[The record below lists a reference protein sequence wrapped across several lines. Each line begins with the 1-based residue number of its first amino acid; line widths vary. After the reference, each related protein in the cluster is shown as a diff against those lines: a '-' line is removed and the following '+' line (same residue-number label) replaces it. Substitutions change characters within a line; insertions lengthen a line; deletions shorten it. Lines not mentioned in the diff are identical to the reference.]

1 MKNKKFDILVNFE
14 KSDSITSDEI
24 KIVKGDY
31 NSIEFNFQLSK
42 TDFSKAMF
50 YMVKPSGLHFVS
62 EIKNN
67 KVTFEKNMAFN
78 EVGKYLFSVALY
90 GSDSRLT
97 NTAKGN
103 ISVVDGQLDMDDE
116 VVQEENYQILDSLIT
131 EVISLK
137 EEIETTLATMDGVF
151 KDVSYNATNGVLTF
165 TKKDNSTVKIDLPLE
180 LLIKSGHYD
189 SSTENLVL
197 VLANNDTIKIPVA
210 ELVNEYYADGK
221 TLELKTVNGKLTFN
235 VKNGVYQEKVSGK
248 GLSTN
253 DFTNDYKNKV
263 DSNTSNRHTHTNKSV
278 LDGTTASFTTADKS
292 NLDSNTTN
300 RHSHS
305 NKSILD
311 GITASFTTADKSNLD
326 SNTTNRHSHSNKSIL
341 DGITA
346 SFTTAYKN
354 ILDNIKTIA
363 TGGKFEDLTNK
374 SVAGYHNSIFR
385 GKNVTSYLTDGTLF
399 TRISSGSFED
409 LFVGDYIVKNNI
421 TWRIAGFDVYLHKGD
436 TELTKHHAIIV
447 PDKHL
452 TTAQMNSSNTTVGGY
467 VASSMYTN
475 TLPSILDTYITPVF
489 GSHVIEIRNLLT
501 KGINATGYNRYG
513 INSGCSND
521 WAWYSRKVDLM
532 NEVQV
537 FGSIVWSSSGY
548 ETGSDN
554 CQLPLFRLAPEFIT
568 NRSYWYWLRNI
579 TNASCFANVYYHGYG
594 GNGNASATGGVR
606 PCFYID

>member
-263 DSNTSNRHTHTNKSV
+263 DSNTSNRH
-278 LDGTTASFTTADKS
+278 
-292 NLDSNTTN
+292 
-300 RHSHS
+300 
-305 NKSILD
+305 
-311 GITASFTTADKSNLD
+311 
-326 SNTTNRHSHSNKSIL
+326 SHSNKSIL

-467 VASSMYTN
+467 VASAMYTT
-475 TLPSILDTYITPVF
+475 TLPSVLETYITPVF
-489 GSHVIEIRNLLT
+489 GSHVIEIRNVLT
-501 KGINATGYNRYG
+501 KGINPSGYNRWG
-513 INSGCSND
+513 TNSGCSND

-532 NEVQV
+532 NENQV
-537 FGSIVWSSSGY
+537 FGSISWSSSGF

-554 CQLPLFRLAPEFIT
+554 CQLPLFRLAPEYIT
-568 NRSYWYWLRNI
+568 NRSYWYWLRNVVD
-579 TNASCFANVYYHGYG
+579 SSRFAFVSHYG
-594 GNGNASATGGVR
+594 IGNHPDASATGGVR

>member
-137 EEIETTLATMDGVF
+137 EEIETTLATMNGVF

-180 LLIKSGHYD
+180 MLIKSGHYD

-235 VKNGVYQEKVSGK
+235 VKNGVYQEKTSGK

-253 DFTNDYKNKV
+253 DFTEDYKNKV
-263 DSNTSNRHTHTNKSV
+263 DSNTSKRHTHTNKSV
-278 LDGTTASFTTADKS
+278 LDGTTASFTTTDKS
-292 NLDSNTTN
+292 NLDTNTAN
-300 RHSHS
+300 RHTHS

-311 GITASFTTADKSNLD
+311 GITASFT
-326 SNTTNRHSHSNKSIL
+326 I
-341 DGITA
+341 
-346 SFTTAYKN
+346 AYKN

-385 GKNVTSYLTDGTLF
+385 GKNVTSYLTDGSLF
-399 TRISSGSFED
+399 TRISNGSFED

-467 VASSMYTN
+467 VASAMYTT
-475 TLPSILDTYITPVF
+475 TLPSVLETYITPVF

-501 KGINATGYNRYG
+501 TGINASGYNRWG
-513 INSGCSND
+513 NGSGCSN
-521 WAWYSRKVDLM
+521 AWEWRSRKVDLM
-532 NEVQV
+532 NENQV
-537 FGSIVWSSSGY
+537 FGSISWSSSGF

-554 CQLPLFRLAPEFIT
+554 CQLPLFRLAPEYIT
-568 NRSYWYWLRNI
+568 NRSYWYWLRNVVD
-579 TNASCFANVYYHGYG
+579 SSRFAHVNGRGNSNYG
-594 GNGNASATGGVR
+594 DASATGGVR

>member
-1 MKNKKFDILVNFE
+1 MENKKFDILVNFE

-42 TDFSKAMF
+42 TDYSKAMF
-50 YMVKPSGLHFVS
+50 YMVKPSGLYFAS
-62 EIKNN
+62 EIQNN
-67 KVTFEKNMAFN
+67 KVTFAKNMAFD

-97 NTAKGN
+97 NTAKGS

-116 VVQEENYQILDSLIT
+116 VVQEENYQILDTLIT

-137 EEIETTLATMDGVF
+137 EEIETSLSTMNDVF
-151 KDVSYNATNGVLTF
+151 KDVSYNASNGVLTF
-165 TKKDNSTVKIDLPLE
+165 TKKDNSTIQIDLPLE

-197 VLANNDTIKIPVA
+197 VLANNDKINIPVS
-210 ELVNEYYADGK
+210 ELVNEYYADGI

-235 VKNGVYQEKVSGK
+235 VKNGVYQEKQTGK

-253 DFTNDYKNKV
+253 DFTNDYKSKV
-263 DSNTSNRHTHTNKSV
+263 DANTANRHTHTNKSV
-278 LDGTTASFTTADKS
+278 LDGTTASFTTTDKS

-300 RHSHS
+300 RHTHS

-311 GITASFTTADKSNLD
+311 S
-326 SNTTNRHSHSNKSIL
+326 
-341 DGITA
+341 ITA

-374 SVAGYHNSIFR
+374 SIAGYHNSVFR
-385 GKNVTSYLTDGTLF
+385 GKDITSYLTDGTLF

-467 VASSMYTN
+467 VASAMYTT
-475 TLPSILDTYITPVF
+475 TLPSILETYITPVF

-501 KGINATGYNRYG
+501 TGINASGYNRWG
-513 INSGCSND
+513 TNSGCSN
-521 WAWYSRKVDLM
+521 AWEWRSRKVDLM
-532 NEVQV
+532 NENQV
-537 FGSIVWSSSGY
+537 FGSISWSSSGF

-554 CQLPLFRLAPEFIT
+554 CQLPLFRLAPEYIT
-568 NRSYWYWLRNI
+568 NRSYWYWLRNVVD
-579 TNASCFANVYYHGYG
+579 SSRFAYVSHGGHSSY
-594 GNGNASATGGVR
+594 NDASATGGVR

>member
-180 LLIKSGHYD
+180 MLIKSGHYD

-235 VKNGVYQEKVSGK
+235 VKNGVYQEKTSGK

-278 LDGTTASFTTADKS
+278 LDGTTASFTTTDKS
-292 NLDSNTTN
+292 NLDTNTAN
-300 RHSHS
+300 RHTHS

-311 GITASFTTADKSNLD
+311 GITASFTA
-326 SNTTNRHSHSNKSIL
+326 
-341 DGITA
+341 
-346 SFTTAYKN
+346 AYKN

-385 GKNVTSYLTDGTLF
+385 GKNVTSYLTDGSLF

-467 VASSMYTN
+467 VASTMYTT
-475 TLPSILDTYITPVF
+475 TLPSVLETYITPVF
-489 GSHVIEIRNLLT
+489 GSHVIEIRNVLT
-501 KGINATGYNRYG
+501 KGINPSGYNRWG
-513 INSGCSND
+513 TNSGCSND

-532 NEVQV
+532 NENQV
-537 FGSIVWSSSGY
+537 FGSISWSSSGF

-554 CQLPLFRLAPEFIT
+554 CQLPLFRLAPEYIT
-568 NRSYWYWLRNI
+568 NRSYWYWLRNVVDSSRFAI
-579 TNASCFANVYYHGYG
+579 VSGGGASINSDAT
-594 GNGNASATGGVR
+594 ATGGVR

>member
-1 MKNKKFDILVNFE
+1 MENKKFDILVNFE

-42 TDFSKAMF
+42 TDYSKAMF
-50 YMVKPSGLHFVS
+50 YMVKPSGLHFAS
-62 EIKNN
+62 EIQNN
-67 KVTFEKNMAFN
+67 KVTFAKNMAFD

-97 NTAKGN
+97 NTAKGS

-116 VVQEENYQILDSLIT
+116 VVQEENYQILDTLIT

-137 EEIETTLATMDGVF
+137 EEIETSLSTMNDVF
-151 KDVSYNATNGVLTF
+151 KDVSYNASNGVLTF
-165 TKKDNSTVKIDLPLE
+165 TKKDNSTIQIDLPLE

-197 VLANNDTIKIPVA
+197 VLANNDKINIPVS
-210 ELVNEYYADGK
+210 ELVNEYYADGT

-235 VKNGVYQEKVSGK
+235 VKNGVYQEKQTGK

-253 DFTNDYKNKV
+253 DFTNDYKSKV
-263 DSNTSNRHTHTNKSV
+263 DANTTNRHTHTNKSV
-278 LDGTTASFTTADKS
+278 LDGTTASFTTTDKS

-300 RHSHS
+300 RHTHS

-311 GITASFTTADKSNLD
+311 S
-326 SNTTNRHSHSNKSIL
+326 
-341 DGITA
+341 ITA

-374 SVAGYHNSIFR
+374 SIAGYHNSVFR
-385 GKNVTSYLTDGTLF
+385 GKDITSYLTDGTLF

-467 VASSMYTN
+467 VASAMYTT
-475 TLPSILDTYITPVF
+475 TLPSILETYITPVF

-501 KGINATGYNRYG
+501 TGINASGYNRWG
-513 INSGCSND
+513 TNSGCSN
-521 WAWYSRKVDLM
+521 AWEWRSRKVDLM
-532 NEVQV
+532 NENQV
-537 FGSIVWSSSGY
+537 FGSISWSSSGF

-554 CQLPLFRLAPEFIT
+554 CQLPLFRLAPEYIT
-568 NRSYWYWLRNI
+568 NRSYWYWLRNVVDSSRFAVV
-579 TNASCFANVYYHGYG
+579 TN
-594 GNGNASATGGVR
+594 NGSSNFTVASATGGVR

>member
-1 MKNKKFDILVNFE
+1 MENKKFDILVNFE

-42 TDFSKAMF
+42 TDYSKAMF
-50 YMVKPSGLHFVS
+50 YMVKPSGLHFAS
-62 EIKNN
+62 EIQNN
-67 KVTFEKNMAFN
+67 KVTFAKNMAFD

-97 NTAKGN
+97 NTAKGS

-116 VVQEENYQILDSLIT
+116 VVQEENYQILDTLIT

-137 EEIETTLATMDGVF
+137 EEIETSLSTMNDVF
-151 KDVSYNATNGVLTF
+151 KDVSYNASNGVLTF
-165 TKKDNSTVKIDLPLE
+165 TKKDNSTIQIDLPLE

-197 VLANNDTIKIPVA
+197 VLANNDKINIPVS
-210 ELVNEYYADGK
+210 ELVNEYYADGT

-235 VKNGVYQEKVSGK
+235 VKNGVYQEKQTGK

-253 DFTNDYKNKV
+253 DFTNDYKSKV
-263 DSNTSNRHTHTNKSV
+263 DANTTNRHTHTNKSV
-278 LDGTTASFTTADKS
+278 LDGTTASFTTTDKS

-300 RHSHS
+300 RHTHS

-311 GITASFTTADKSNLD
+311 S
-326 SNTTNRHSHSNKSIL
+326 
-341 DGITA
+341 ITA

-374 SVAGYHNSIFR
+374 SIAGYHNSVFR
-385 GKNVTSYLTDGTLF
+385 GKDITSYLTDGTLF

-467 VASSMYTN
+467 VASAMYTT
-475 TLPSILDTYITPVF
+475 TLPSILETYITPVF

-501 KGINATGYNRYG
+501 TGINASGYNRWG
-513 INSGCSND
+513 TNSGCSN
-521 WAWYSRKVDLM
+521 AWEWRSRKVDLM
-532 NEVQV
+532 NENQV
-537 FGSIVWSSSGY
+537 FGSISWSSSGF

-554 CQLPLFRLAPEFIT
+554 CQLPLFRLAPEYIT
-568 NRSYWYWLRNI
+568 NRSYWYWLRNVVD
-579 TNASCFANVYYHGYG
+579 SSRFADVYDYG
-594 GNGNASATGGVR
+594 VSNHDDASATGGVR

>member
-137 EEIETTLATMDGVF
+137 EEIETTLATMNGVF

-210 ELVNEYYADGK
+210 ELVNEYYADGT

-253 DFTNDYKNKV
+253 DFTDDYKNKV
-263 DSNTSNRHTHTNKSV
+263 NSNTSNRHTHTNKSV
-278 LDGTTASFTTADKS
+278 LDGT
-292 NLDSNTTN
+292 
-300 RHSHS
+300 
-305 NKSILD
+305 
-311 GITASFTTADKSNLD
+311 TASFTTADKSNLD

-385 GKNVTSYLTDGTLF
+385 GKNVTSYLTDGSLF

-467 VASSMYTN
+467 VASAMYTT
-475 TLPSILDTYITPVF
+475 TLPSVLETYITPVF
-489 GSHVIEIRNLLT
+489 GSHVIEIRNVLT
-501 KGINATGYNRYG
+501 KGINPSGYNRWG
-513 INSGCSND
+513 TNSGCSND

-532 NEVQV
+532 NENQV
-537 FGSIVWSSSGY
+537 FGSISWSSSGF

-554 CQLPLFRLAPEFIT
+554 CQLPLFRLAPEYIT
-568 NRSYWYWLRNI
+568 NRSYWYWLRNVVD
-579 TNASCFANVYYHGYG
+579 SSRFANVGSHGNS
-594 GNGNASATGGVR
+594 GNTGASATGGVR

>member
-137 EEIETTLATMDGVF
+137 EEIETTLATMNGVF

-253 DFTNDYKNKV
+253 DFTDDYKNKV
-263 DSNTSNRHTHTNKSV
+263 NSNTSNRHTHTNKSV
-278 LDGTTASFTTADKS
+278 LDGT
-292 NLDSNTTN
+292 
-300 RHSHS
+300 
-305 NKSILD
+305 
-311 GITASFTTADKSNLD
+311 TASFTTADKSNLD

-385 GKNVTSYLTDGTLF
+385 GKNVTSYLTDGSLF
-399 TRISSGSFED
+399 TRISNGSFED

-579 TNASCFANVYYHGYG
+579 SNASCFALVGSDGNSG
-594 GNGNASATGGVR
+594 GNGASATGGVR

>member
-311 GITASFTTADKSNLD
+311 GITASFTTA
-326 SNTTNRHSHSNKSIL
+326 
-341 DGITA
+341 
-346 SFTTAYKN
+346 YKN

-467 VASSMYTN
+467 VASAMYTT
-475 TLPSILDTYITPVF
+475 TLPSVLETYITPVF
-489 GSHVIEIRNLLT
+489 GSHVIEIRNVLT
-501 KGINATGYNRYG
+501 KGINPSGYNRWG
-513 INSGCSND
+513 TNSGCSND

-532 NEVQV
+532 NENQV
-537 FGSIVWSSSGY
+537 FGSISWSSSGF

-554 CQLPLFRLAPEFIT
+554 CQLPLFRLAPEYIT
-568 NRSYWYWLRNI
+568 NRSYWYWLRNVVD
-579 TNASCFANVYYHGYG
+579 SSRFAIVFYLGYSSYYD
-594 GNGNASATGGVR
+594 ASATGGVR

>member
-137 EEIETTLATMDGVF
+137 EEIETTLATMNGVF

-210 ELVNEYYADGK
+210 ELVNEYYADGT

-253 DFTNDYKNKV
+253 DFTDDYKNKV
-263 DSNTSNRHTHTNKSV
+263 NSNTSNRHTHTNKSV
-278 LDGTTASFTTADKS
+278 LDGT
-292 NLDSNTTN
+292 
-300 RHSHS
+300 
-305 NKSILD
+305 
-311 GITASFTTADKSNLD
+311 TASFTTADKSNLD

-385 GKNVTSYLTDGTLF
+385 GKNVTSYLTDGSLF
-399 TRISSGSFED
+399 TRISNGSFED

-579 TNASCFANVYYHGYG
+579 TNASCFALVAS
-594 GNGNASATGGVR
+594 NGNSSTSVASATGGVR

>member
-278 LDGTTASFTTADKS
+278 LDG
-292 NLDSNTTN
+292 
-300 RHSHS
+300 
-305 NKSILD
+305 
-311 GITASFTTADKSNLD
+311 
-326 SNTTNRHSHSNKSIL
+326 
-341 DGITA
+341 ITA

-467 VASSMYTN
+467 VASAMYTT
-475 TLPSILDTYITPVF
+475 TLPSVLETYITPVF
-489 GSHVIEIRNLLT
+489 GSHVIEIRNVLT
-501 KGINATGYNRYG
+501 KGINPSGYNRWG
-513 INSGCSND
+513 TNSGCSND

-532 NEVQV
+532 NENQV
-537 FGSIVWSSSGY
+537 FGSISWSSSGF

-554 CQLPLFRLAPEFIT
+554 CQLPLFRLAPEYIT
-568 NRSYWYWLRNI
+568 NRSYWYWLRNVVDSSRFARV
-579 TNASCFANVYYHGYG
+579 TNYG
-594 GNGNASATGGVR
+594 TGNYTDASATGGVR

>member
-180 LLIKSGHYD
+180 MLIKSGHYD

-235 VKNGVYQEKVSGK
+235 VKNGVYQEKTSGK

-263 DSNTSNRHTHTNKSV
+263 DSNTSNRHTH
-278 LDGTTASFTTADKS
+278 
-292 NLDSNTTN
+292 
-300 RHSHS
+300 S

-311 GITASFTTADKSNLD
+311 GITASFTTV
-326 SNTTNRHSHSNKSIL
+326 
-341 DGITA
+341 
-346 SFTTAYKN
+346 YKN

-385 GKNVTSYLTDGTLF
+385 GKNVTSYLTDGSLF
-399 TRISSGSFED
+399 TRISNGSFED

-501 KGINATGYNRYG
+501 KGIDATGYNRYG

-579 TNASCFANVYYHGYG
+579 TNASCFAYVNTG
-594 GNGNASATGGVR
+594 GVSSNLIASATGGVR

>member
-137 EEIETTLATMDGVF
+137 EEIETTLATMNGVF

-180 LLIKSGHYD
+180 MLIKSGHYD

-235 VKNGVYQEKVSGK
+235 VKNGVYQEKTSGK

-253 DFTNDYKNKV
+253 DFTDDYKNKV

-278 LDGTTASFTTADKS
+278 LDGTTASFTTTDKS
-292 NLDSNTTN
+292 NLDTNTAN
-300 RHSHS
+300 RH
-305 NKSILD
+305 
-311 GITASFTTADKSNLD
+311 T
-326 SNTTNRHSHSNKSIL
+326 HSNKSIL

-385 GKNVTSYLTDGTLF
+385 GKNVTSYLTDGSLF
-399 TRISSGSFED
+399 TRISNGSFED

-579 TNASCFANVYYHGYG
+579 VDSSRFADVH
-594 GNGNASATGGVR
+594 GNGNSFNTDASGAGGVR

>member
-1 MKNKKFDILVNFE
+1 MENKKFDILVNFE

-42 TDFSKAMF
+42 TDYSKAMF
-50 YMVKPSGLHFVS
+50 YMVKPSGLHFAS
-62 EIKNN
+62 EIQNN
-67 KVTFEKNMAFN
+67 KVTFAKNMAFD

-97 NTAKGN
+97 NTAKGS

-116 VVQEENYQILDSLIT
+116 VVQEENYQILDTLIT

-137 EEIETTLATMDGVF
+137 EEIETSLSTMNDVF
-151 KDVSYNATNGVLTF
+151 KDVSYNASNGVLTF
-165 TKKDNSTVKIDLPLE
+165 TKKDNSTIQIDLPLE

-197 VLANNDTIKIPVA
+197 VLANNDKINIPVS
-210 ELVNEYYADGK
+210 ELVNEYYADGI

-235 VKNGVYQEKVSGK
+235 VKNGVYQEKQTGK

-253 DFTNDYKNKV
+253 DFTNDYKSKV
-263 DSNTSNRHTHTNKSV
+263 DANTANRHTHTNKSV
-278 LDGTTASFTTADKS
+278 LDGTTASFTTTDKS

-300 RHSHS
+300 RHTHS

-311 GITASFTTADKSNLD
+311 S
-326 SNTTNRHSHSNKSIL
+326 
-341 DGITA
+341 ITA

-374 SVAGYHNSIFR
+374 SIAGYHNSVFR
-385 GKNVTSYLTDGTLF
+385 GKDITSYLTDGTLF

-467 VASSMYTN
+467 VASAMYTT
-475 TLPSILDTYITPVF
+475 TLPSILETYITPVF

-501 KGINATGYNRYG
+501 TGINASGYNRWG
-513 INSGCSND
+513 TNSGCSN
-521 WAWYSRKVDLM
+521 AWEWRSRKVDLM
-532 NEVQV
+532 NENQV
-537 FGSIVWSSSGY
+537 FGSISWSSSGF

-554 CQLPLFRLAPEFIT
+554 CQLPLFRLAPEYIT
-568 NRSYWYWLRNI
+568 NRSYWYWLRNVVD
-579 TNASCFANVYYHGYG
+579 SSRFAHVTIAGISLHRD
-594 GNGNASATGGVR
+594 ASATGGVR

>member
-1 MKNKKFDILVNFE
+1 MENKKFDILVNFE

-42 TDFSKAMF
+42 TDYSKAMF
-50 YMVKPSGLHFVS
+50 YMVKPSGLYFAS
-62 EIKNN
+62 EIQNN
-67 KVTFEKNMAFN
+67 KVTFAKNMAFD

-97 NTAKGN
+97 NTAKGS

-116 VVQEENYQILDSLIT
+116 VVQEENYQILDTLIT

-137 EEIETTLATMDGVF
+137 EEIETSLSTMNDVF
-151 KDVSYNATNGVLTF
+151 KDVSYNASNGVLTF
-165 TKKDNSTVKIDLPLE
+165 TKKDNSTIQIDLPLE

-197 VLANNDTIKIPVA
+197 VLANNDKINIPVS
-210 ELVNEYYADGK
+210 ELVNEYYADGI

-235 VKNGVYQEKVSGK
+235 VKNGVYQEKQTGK

-253 DFTNDYKNKV
+253 DFTNDYKSKV
-263 DSNTSNRHTHTNKSV
+263 DANTANRHTHTNKSV
-278 LDGTTASFTTADKS
+278 LDGTTASFTTTDKS

-300 RHSHS
+300 RHTHS

-311 GITASFTTADKSNLD
+311 S
-326 SNTTNRHSHSNKSIL
+326 
-341 DGITA
+341 ITA

-374 SVAGYHNSIFR
+374 SIAGYHNSVFR
-385 GKNVTSYLTDGTLF
+385 GKDITSYLTDGTLF

-467 VASSMYTN
+467 VASAMYTT
-475 TLPSILDTYITPVF
+475 TLPSILETYITPVF

-501 KGINATGYNRYG
+501 TGINASGYNRWG
-513 INSGCSND
+513 TNSGCSN
-521 WAWYSRKVDLM
+521 AWEWRSRKVDLM
-532 NEVQV
+532 NENQV
-537 FGSIVWSSSGY
+537 FGSISWSSSGF

-554 CQLPLFRLAPEFIT
+554 CQLPLFRLAPEYIT
-568 NRSYWYWLRNI
+568 NRSYWYWLRNVVD
-579 TNASCFANVYYHGYG
+579 SSRFANVDSNGSSNGYV
-594 GNGNASATGGVR
+594 ASATGGVR

>member
-1 MKNKKFDILVNFE
+1 MENKKFDILVNFE

-42 TDFSKAMF
+42 TDYSKAMF
-50 YMVKPSGLHFVS
+50 YMVKPSGLHFAS
-62 EIKNN
+62 EIQNN
-67 KVTFEKNMAFN
+67 KVTFAKNMAFD

-97 NTAKGN
+97 NTAKGS

-116 VVQEENYQILDSLIT
+116 VVQEENYQILDTLIT

-137 EEIETTLATMDGVF
+137 EEIETSLSTMNDVF
-151 KDVSYNATNGVLTF
+151 KDVSYNASNGVLTF
-165 TKKDNSTVKIDLPLE
+165 TKKDNSTIQIDLPLE

-197 VLANNDTIKIPVA
+197 VLANNDKINIPVS
-210 ELVNEYYADGK
+210 ELVNEYYADGT

-235 VKNGVYQEKVSGK
+235 VKNGVYQEKQTGK

-253 DFTNDYKNKV
+253 DFTNDYKSKV
-263 DSNTSNRHTHTNKSV
+263 DANTTNRHTHTNKSV
-278 LDGTTASFTTADKS
+278 LDGTTASFTTTDKS

-300 RHSHS
+300 RHTHS

-311 GITASFTTADKSNLD
+311 S
-326 SNTTNRHSHSNKSIL
+326 
-341 DGITA
+341 ITA

-374 SVAGYHNSIFR
+374 SIAGYHNSVFR
-385 GKNVTSYLTDGTLF
+385 GKDITSYLTDGTLF

-467 VASSMYTN
+467 VASSMYTT
-475 TLPSILDTYITPVF
+475 TLPSILETYITPVF

-501 KGINATGYNRYG
+501 TGINASGYNRWG
-513 INSGCSND
+513 TNSGCSN
-521 WAWYSRKVDLM
+521 AWEWRSRKVDLM
-532 NEVQV
+532 NENQV
-537 FGSIVWSSSGY
+537 FGSISWSSSGF

-554 CQLPLFRLAPEFIT
+554 CQLPLFRLAPEYIT
-568 NRSYWYWLRNI
+568 NRSYWYWLRNVVD
-579 TNASCFANVYYHGYG
+579 SSRFADVDHDG
-594 GNGNASATGGVR
+594 ASATGDASARGGVR

>member
-180 LLIKSGHYD
+180 MLIKSGHYD

-221 TLELKTVNGKLTFN
+221 
-235 VKNGVYQEKVSGK
+235 
-248 GLSTN
+248 
-253 DFTNDYKNKV
+253 
-263 DSNTSNRHTHTNKSV
+263 
-278 LDGTTASFTTADKS
+278 
-292 NLDSNTTN
+292 
-300 RHSHS
+300 
-305 NKSILD
+305 
-311 GITASFTTADKSNLD
+311 
-326 SNTTNRHSHSNKSIL
+326 
-341 DGITA
+341 
-346 SFTTAYKN
+346 
-354 ILDNIKTIA
+354 
-363 TGGKFEDLTNK
+363 
-374 SVAGYHNSIFR
+374 SIFTVELSFFV
-385 GKNVTSYLTDGTLF
+385 KVNTPFVALYDTSLNTPF
-399 TRISSGSFED
+399 IVASVVSISSFKDITSVIK
-409 LFVGDYIVKNNI
+409 LSNI
-421 TWRIAGFDVYLHKGD
+421 
-436 TELTKHHAIIV
+436 
-447 PDKHL
+447 
-452 TTAQMNSSNTTVGGY
+452 
-467 VASSMYTN
+467 
-475 TLPSILDTYITPVF
+475 
-489 GSHVIEIRNLLT
+489 
-501 KGINATGYNRYG
+501 
-513 INSGCSND
+513 
-521 WAWYSRKVDLM
+521 
-532 NEVQV
+532 
-537 FGSIVWSSSGY
+537 
-548 ETGSDN
+548 
-554 CQLPLFRLAPEFIT
+554 
-568 NRSYWYWLRNI
+568 
-579 TNASCFANVYYHGYG
+579 
-594 GNGNASATGGVR
+594 
-606 PCFYID
+606 

>member
-1 MKNKKFDILVNFE
+1 MENKKFDILVNFE

-42 TDFSKAMF
+42 TDYSKAMF
-50 YMVKPSGLHFVS
+50 YMVKPSGLHFAS
-62 EIKNN
+62 EIQNN
-67 KVTFEKNMAFN
+67 KVTFAKNMAFD

-97 NTAKGN
+97 NTAKGS

-116 VVQEENYQILDSLIT
+116 VVQEENYQILDTLIT

-137 EEIETTLATMDGVF
+137 EEIETSLSTMNDVF
-151 KDVSYNATNGVLTF
+151 KDVSYNASNGVLTF
-165 TKKDNSTVKIDLPLE
+165 TKKDNSTIQIDLPLE

-197 VLANNDTIKIPVA
+197 VLANNDKINIPVS
-210 ELVNEYYADGK
+210 ELVNEYYADGT

-235 VKNGVYQEKVSGK
+235 VKNGVYQEKQTGK

-253 DFTNDYKNKV
+253 DFTNDYKSKV
-263 DSNTSNRHTHTNKSV
+263 DANTTNRHAHTNKSV
-278 LDGTTASFTTADKS
+278 LDGTTASFTTTDKS

-300 RHSHS
+300 RHTHS

-311 GITASFTTADKSNLD
+311 S
-326 SNTTNRHSHSNKSIL
+326 
-341 DGITA
+341 ITA

-374 SVAGYHNSIFR
+374 SIAGYHNSVFR
-385 GKNVTSYLTDGTLF
+385 GKDITSYLTDGTLF

-467 VASSMYTN
+467 VASAMYTT
-475 TLPSILDTYITPVF
+475 TLPSILETYITPVF

-501 KGINATGYNRYG
+501 TGINASGYNRWG
-513 INSGCSND
+513 TNSGCSN
-521 WAWYSRKVDLM
+521 AWEWRSRKVDLM
-532 NEVQV
+532 NENQV
-537 FGSIVWSSSGY
+537 FGSISWSSSGF

-554 CQLPLFRLAPEFIT
+554 CQLPLFRLAPEYIT
-568 NRSYWYWLRNI
+568 NRSYWYWLRNVVD
-579 TNASCFANVYYHGYG
+579 SSRFANVNATCYSD
-594 GNGNASATGGVR
+594 GNVASATGGVR

>member
-1 MKNKKFDILVNFE
+1 MENKKFDILVNFE

-42 TDFSKAMF
+42 TDYSKAMF
-50 YMVKPSGLHFVS
+50 YMVKPSGLHFAS
-62 EIKNN
+62 EIQNN
-67 KVTFEKNMAFN
+67 KVTFAKNMAFD

-97 NTAKGN
+97 NTAKGS

-116 VVQEENYQILDSLIT
+116 VVQEENYQILDTLIT

-137 EEIETTLATMDGVF
+137 EEIETSLSTMNDVF
-151 KDVSYNATNGVLTF
+151 KDVSYNASNGVLTF
-165 TKKDNSTVKIDLPLE
+165 TKKDNSTIQIDLPLE

-197 VLANNDTIKIPVA
+197 VLANNDKINIPVS
-210 ELVNEYYADGK
+210 ELVNEYYADGT

-235 VKNGVYQEKVSGK
+235 VKNGVYQEKQTGK

-253 DFTNDYKNKV
+253 DFTNDYKSKV
-263 DSNTSNRHTHTNKSV
+263 DANTTNRHTHTNKSV
-278 LDGTTASFTTADKS
+278 LDGTTASFTTTDKS

-300 RHSHS
+300 RHTHS

-311 GITASFTTADKSNLD
+311 S
-326 SNTTNRHSHSNKSIL
+326 
-341 DGITA
+341 ITA

-374 SVAGYHNSIFR
+374 SIAGYHNSVFR
-385 GKNVTSYLTDGTLF
+385 GKDITSYLTDGTLF

-467 VASSMYTN
+467 VASAMYTT
-475 TLPSILDTYITPVF
+475 TLPSILETYITPVF

-501 KGINATGYNRYG
+501 TGINASGYNRWG
-513 INSGCSND
+513 TNSGCSN
-521 WAWYSRKVDLM
+521 AWEWRSRKVDLM
-532 NEVQV
+532 NENQV
-537 FGSIVWSSSGY
+537 FGSISWSSSGF

-554 CQLPLFRLAPEFIT
+554 CQLPLFRLAPEYIT
-568 NRSYWYWLRNI
+568 NRSYWYWLRNVVD
-579 TNASCFANVYYHGYG
+579 SSRFALVS
-594 GNGNASATGGVR
+594 GNGLSINYDASATGGVR

>member
-210 ELVNEYYADGK
+210 ELVNEYYADGT

-253 DFTNDYKNKV
+253 DFTDDYKNKV
-263 DSNTSNRHTHTNKSV
+263 NSNTSNRHTHTNKSV

-311 GITASFTTADKSNLD
+311 GTTASFTTADKSNLD

-385 GKNVTSYLTDGTLF
+385 GKNVTSYLTDGSLF
-399 TRISSGSFED
+399 TRISNGSFED

-579 TNASCFANVYYHGYG
+579 TNASCFADVNAIGHSGDHH
-594 GNGNASATGGVR
+594 ASATGGVR